1 MWPQI
6 TPEGL
11 GDERSGATGAT
22 ACDTMQPA
30 GQYENVAPRHAVPAL
45 SASLISSRSSRR
57 ASSVLCNYVCMIVR
71 PNSSTPAQ
79 MGSFCKFAIEPD
91 GAAPTTAASIGLAL
105 LLVPLAPE
113 ERAVYLRPTIIE
125 IPQFFVFNPQNND
138 LYVYS

>member
-1 MWPQI
+1 MKTW
-6 TPEGL
+6 
-11 GDERSGATGAT
+11 
-22 ACDTMQPA
+22 
-30 GQYENVAPRHAVPAL
+30 
-45 SASLISSRSSRR
+45 RR
-57 ASSVLCNYVCMIVR
+57 ATPFLLYLRRLLVAVVVAEPRPSCAIMFCMIVR